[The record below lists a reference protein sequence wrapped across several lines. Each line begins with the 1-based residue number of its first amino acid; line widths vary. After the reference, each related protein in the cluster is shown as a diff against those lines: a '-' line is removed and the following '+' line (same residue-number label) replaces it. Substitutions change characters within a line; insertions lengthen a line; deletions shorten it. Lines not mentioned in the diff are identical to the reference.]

1 MKDEDIAARMI
12 LKPSKNGGCGAFHL
26 GKCPPEMFS
35 CVENWRR
42 YNNRTSRV
50 YRWAKN
56 IDYDIRID
64 NKRYKVSLLVALAMQ
79 KSGPSLARNCCLMQ
93 QFL

>member
-1 MKDEDIAARMI
+1 MTDDEIAARMI
-12 LKPSKNGGCGAFHL
+12 LTPSKNGGCGSFYL
-26 GKCPPEMFS
+26 GKCPPEMFLS
-35 CVENWRR
+35 VENWRR

-50 YRWAKN
+50 YRWTKN

-79 KSGPSLARNCCLMQ
+79 KSGPSLARNHRIMQ
-93 QFL
+93 

>member
-1 MKDEDIAARMI
+1 MTDDEIAARMI

-26 GKCPPEMFS
+26 GKCPPEMFLS
-35 CVENWRR
+35 IATWRR

-50 YRWAKN
+50 YRWTKN

-79 KSGPSLARNCCLMQ
+79 KIGPSLARAHRIMQ
-93 QFL
+93 

>member
-1 MKDEDIAARMI
+1 MTDDEIAARMI

-26 GKCPPEMFS
+26 GKCPPEMFFS
-35 CVENWRR
+35 VENWRR

-50 YRWAKN
+50 YRWTRN

-64 NKRYKVSLLVALAMQ
+64 NRRHKVSMLVALAMQ
-79 KSGPSLARNCCLMQ
+79 ISGPSLALNHRIMQ
-93 QFL
+93 

>member
-1 MKDEDIAARMI
+1 MTDDEIAARMI
-12 LKPSKNGGCGAFHL
+12 LIPSKNGGCGGFHL

-35 CVENWRR
+35 SMFAWRR

-50 YRWAKN
+50 YRWTKN

-64 NKRYKVSLLVALAMQ
+64 NTRHKVSMLVALAMQ
-79 KSGPSLARNCCLMQ
+79 KNGPSVARTHRIMQ
-93 QFL
+93 

>member
-1 MKDEDIAARMI
+1 MTDEEIAARMI
-12 LKPSKNGGCGAFHL
+12 LTPSKNGGCGSFYL
-26 GKCPPEMFS
+26 GKCPPEMFL

-50 YRWAKN
+50 YRWTKN

-64 NKRYKVSLLVALAMQ
+64 NKRYKVSMLIALAMQ
-79 KSGPSLARNCCLMQ
+79 ISGPSLARAHRIMQ
-93 QFL
+93 

>member
-1 MKDEDIAARMI
+1 MTDEDIAARMI

-50 YRWAKN
+50 YRWTRN

-64 NKRYKVSLLVALAMQ
+64 NRRYKVSMLVALAMQ
-79 KSGPSLARNCCLMQ
+79 KSGPSLARNHRIMQ
-93 QFL
+93 

>member
-1 MKDEDIAARMI
+1 MTDEDIAARMI

-26 GKCPPEMFS
+26 GKCPPEMFLS
-35 CVENWRR
+35 VENWRR

-50 YRWAKN
+50 YRWTKN

-64 NKRYKVSLLVALAMQ
+64 NKRYKVSMLVALAMQ
-79 KSGPSLARNCCLMQ
+79 KSGPSLARAHRIMQ
-93 QFL
+93 